1 MRCLKKKKDKNY
13 IYVIATVTVLCI
25 TGIYIFYE
33 KNKNDKNQ
41 TSKNIEVI
49 EEMPEEKKDVFE
61 DFYIKA
67 NEKIGTLSL
76 DEKIGQIFLAR
87 YPEKNAIEEQQKY
100 SLGGYIL
107 FEKDFKNKTEEEIKT
122 EIQKIQEN
130 SKIPLLIAV
139 DEEGGRVVRVSS
151 NQNLANEKFKSP
163 NELYNLGGF
172 EKIKED
178 TIEKSE
184 ALYNL
189 GINLNL
195 APVVDVSTEPGDY
208 MYERT
213 LGENTEL
220 TSVYA
225 KTVIEASK
233 KGKVSYTLKHF
244 PGYGNNTDTHTGIVV
259 DSRVYQEIV
268 EYDLPPFKA
277 GIDVEA
283 EAVLVSHNVVTSID
297 KDNPA
302 SLSKEVH
309 RLLREELGFTGV
321 IITDDLAMG
330 AVKNEEEAVIK
341 AVTAGNDLIIVT
353 DYAKSIQTVKKAVE
367 DGKLS
372 ESQINELAF
381 RVLAWKYYK
390 EML

>member
-1 MRCLKKKKDKNY
+1 MKKKKDKNY

-76 DEKIGQIFLAR
+76 DEKIGQIFLSR
-87 YPEKNAIEEQQKY
+87 YPEKNSIEEKQKY

>member
-1 MRCLKKKKDKNY
+1 M
-13 IYVIATVTVLCI
+13 
-25 TGIYIFYE
+25 GIY
-33 KNKNDKNQ
+33 
-41 TSKNIEVI
+41 
-49 EEMPEEKKDVFE
+49 
-61 DFYIKA
+61 
-67 NEKIGTLSL
+67 
-76 DEKIGQIFLAR
+76 
-87 YPEKNAIEEQQKY
+87 
-100 SLGGYIL
+100 
-107 FEKDFKNKTEEEIKT
+107 
-122 EIQKIQEN
+122 
-130 SKIPLLIAV
+130 
-139 DEEGGRVVRVSS
+139 
-151 NQNLANEKFKSP
+151 
-163 NELYNLGGF
+163 
-172 EKIKED
+172 
-178 TIEKSE
+178 
-184 ALYNL
+184 
-189 GINLNL
+189 LNL

>member
-1 MRCLKKKKDKNY
+1 MKKKKDKNY